1 MKTRIKEPIANYQL
15 TVGEL
20 VSELLMTIN
29 VCNEKVLVV
38 EGSTDKRFWE
48 MLQKRFNM
56 KMDIRVA
63 NKKECDSNKEY
74 VIKVI
79 KKVNQKVNSNNLIFG
94 VVDYDYDWI
103 LKSLIVEKGLFYYK
117 YHDLEVNLILSWGF
131 RMVNQMISSESKQ
144 IETDILRNYLLSGH
158 MILVFTFTKQKAGSG
173 V

>member
-63 NKKECDSNKEY
+63 NKKECDSNKEFFEAAL
-74 VIKVI
+74 
-79 KKVNQKVNSNNLIFG
+79 NLFTPADG
-94 VVDYDYDWI
+94 QACFARGFVSPA
-103 LKSLIVEKGLFYYK
+103 LLFPPRGGAP
-117 YHDLEVNLILSWGF
+117 D
-131 RMVNQMISSESKQ
+131 R
-144 IETDILRNYLLSGH
+144 
-158 MILVFTFTKQKAGSG
+158 
-173 V
+173 

>member
-63 NKKECDSNKEY
+63 KKKECDSNKEY

-79 KKVNQKVNSNNLIFG
+79 KKVNQKVN
-94 VVDYDYDWI
+94 
-103 LKSLIVEKGLFYYK
+103 
-117 YHDLEVNLILSWGF
+117 
-131 RMVNQMISSESKQ
+131 
-144 IETDILRNYLLSGH
+144 
-158 MILVFTFTKQKAGSG
+158 
-173 V
+173 